1 MSPSRVPLL
10 PSPAALAS
18 YNISSNGFLPATTP
32 LSHLPHK
39 YYEPWEILISQI
51 SSLIAEQKIRQVVN
65 DSTPILST
73 EHLASEAEWQRA
85 YSLLAVVAQAYI
97 WAGPE
102 PEEVSQK
109 ERKKERIN
117 YSKDSFFANSALL
130 FLLCTASPTTDFDPI
145 SRDSRTSTSPT
156 HRDLRGAEPLE
167 LATIE
172 RM

>member
-1 MSPSRVPLL
+1 M
-10 PSPAALAS
+10 
-18 YNISSNGFLPATTP
+18 
-32 LSHLPHK
+32 
-39 YYEPWEILISQI
+39 
-51 SSLIAEQKIRQVVN
+51 VN

-102 PEEVSQK
+102 PEEVSQ
-109 ERKKERIN
+109 KERIN

>member
-109 ERKKERIN
+109 GRKKERIN
-117 YSKDSFFANSALL
+117 YSKDSFFANSAFL
-130 FLLCTASPTTDFDPI
+130 FFFALYSVSHHRFRSHFSPRQNIYKSHP
-145 SRDSRTSTSPT
+145 SRPT
-156 HRDLRGAEPLE
+156 RR
-167 LATIE
+167 
-172 RM
+172 

>member
-18 YNISSNGFLPATTP
+18 YNISSNGFLPETTP

-109 ERKKERIN
+109 ERKKEGIN

-130 FLLCTASPTTDFDPI
+130 FLLCIASPTTDFDPI

>member
-1 MSPSRVPLL
+1 M
-10 PSPAALAS
+10 AASVFVA
-18 YNISSNGFLPATTP
+18 GGRGAGV
-32 LSHLPHK
+32 HLGG
-39 YYEPWEILISQI
+39 
-51 SSLIAEQKIRQVVN
+51 
-65 DSTPILST
+65 TG
-73 EHLASEAEWQRA
+73 
-85 YSLLAVVAQAYI
+85 
-97 WAGPE
+97 AGGGK
-102 PEEVSQK
+102 S

-117 YSKDSFFANSALL
+117 YSKRFFFANSALL